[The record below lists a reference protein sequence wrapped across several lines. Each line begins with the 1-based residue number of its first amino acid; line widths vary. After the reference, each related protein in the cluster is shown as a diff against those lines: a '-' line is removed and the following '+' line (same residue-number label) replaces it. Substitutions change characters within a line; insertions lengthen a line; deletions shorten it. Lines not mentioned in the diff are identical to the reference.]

1 MAGGRGWHLSLT
13 HPADGVDG
21 LCDVAAVNLRQFPAR
36 EQGSGFTVGTRPA
49 CPAPKRFPAPG
60 PYASFLCF
68 SLVLAS
74 EILLWRFLS
83 RIFCS
88 SFFSLEG
95 PVGKEE
101 GSVAGLGALPL
112 SWHQGVPAPR
122 PPSKTLCLHLSF
134 ISFSL
139 LT

>member
-1 MAGGRGWHLSLT
+1 MELTDSVMWRRLISVSSLHRSKAEWSHRR
-13 HPADGVDG
+13 HPA
-21 LCDVAAVNLRQFPAR
+21 LPAQR
-36 EQGSGFTVGTRPA
+36 PNGSRP
-49 CPAPKRFPAPG
+49 RG

-83 RIFCS
+83 RIFCN
-88 SFFSLEG
+88 SFFSLEE
-95 PVGKEE
+95 PVGAED
-101 GSVAGLGALPL
+101 GSVAGLGALPW
-112 SWHQGVPAPR
+112 SWHQGVPSAP
-122 PPSKTLCLHLSF
+122 PYKILCLHLSF